1 VDAAG
6 TVRRPRR
13 RRAAGGRARAVV
25 AISVIGRAAALLG
38 LSVAAACGGTA
49 PGSPF
54 EPDDFASDDFPAGD
68 AFVFGIAQDPG
79 TGAPLAN
86 LAVSLTPWDGAAF
99 DQELLS
105 GTLAETV
112 TDRLGQ
118 FSFSRIAPGPYVLFV
133 RFHAG
138 FLGYGEVVRLV
149 EARTVPIELTLQPPP
164 LRLGFERPRDGGTVA
179 VVDTAVVTFAPIR
192 LAELATLGGGTEA
205 VYARVD
211 VTSGPTEGG
220 APRPPLRF
228 EVELDEQALADGRV
242 RVPLE
247 VGSLAGTL
255 RLQPFLGFHLAYR
268 DPRGGSGGL
277 REVRG
282 ATIQAVRR

>member
-1 VDAAG
+1 VDAG
-6 TVRRPRR
+6 DTVRRPRNGGR
-13 RRAAGGRARAVV
+13 EAPRAASVV
-25 AISVIGRAAALLG
+25 AISVIGRAAAF
-38 LSVAAACGGTA
+38 AAALAAWACGGTA

-54 EPDDFASDDFPAGD
+54 EPDGFVSDDFPAGD
-68 AFVFGIAQDPG
+68 AFVFGIAQDPA

-86 LAVSLTPWDGAAF
+86 LTVSLTPWEGAAF
-99 DQELLS
+99 DRELAS

-112 TDRLGQ
+112 TDRLGR

-138 FLGYGEVVRLV
+138 FLGYGEVVRVV
-149 EARTVPIELTLQPPP
+149 EARTVPVEVTLQPAP
-164 LRLGFERPRDGGTVA
+164 LLLGFERPRDGGTVA
-179 VVDTAVVTFAPIR
+179 VVDTAVVTFSPIR
-192 LAELATLGGGTEA
+192 IGDLATLAPGTEG

-211 VTSGPTEGG
+211 VTSGTTDGG

-228 EVELDEQALADGRV
+228 EVTLDDEALENGRV

-247 VGSLAGTL
+247 VGGLAGTL
-255 RLQPFLGFHLAYR
+255 RLQPFLGFELAYR

-282 ATIQAVRR
+282 TAIQAVRR